1 MVNKILRP
9 TGVWKSDQFAFSQGV
24 KSGGINLVFVS
35 GQVGMDPSGKIVG
48 DDVGVQIKQAF
59 ENMKMV
65 LQEAGASFSN
75 VAKLNAYLTN
85 IEDLPK
91 YSEIMATYFP
101 DGFPAQTV
109 VEVKKLAMPE
119 LKVEVEAT
127 AVIS

>member
-1 MVNKILRP
+1 MVNRILRP
-9 TGVWKSDQFAFSQGV
+9 TGVWKSDQFAFSQGI
-24 KSGGINLVFVS
+24 KSDGINLVFVS
-35 GQVGMDPSGKIVG
+35 GQVGIDPSGKIVG
-48 DDVGVQIKQAF
+48 DDVGAQIKQSF

-75 VAKLNAYLTN
+75 VAKLNAYMTN

-91 YSEIMATYFP
+91 YSEIMTTYFP

-109 VEVKKLAMPE
+109 VEVKKLALPE
-119 LKVEVEAT
+119 FKVEIEAT